1 MPKARY
7 QQVSYTDTPYYHC
20 ISRCVRRAFLC
31 GEDNVTGKNYEHRK
45 QWIQER
51 LKLLSETFSIEVC
64 AYAIMSNHV
73 HTVLRLLPFKAEEWS
88 EEQVIYRWQQLF
100 SLPVLIER
108 YQSGQCDTPAQQR
121 QARQIIAQWRERLS
135 DLSWFMRCL
144 NEPIARQANHE
155 DKCTGRFWEGRFK
168 SQALLNEQ
176 AVLACMVYVD
186 LNPVRAALCDSLEGS
201 EFTSVKQRIDQIK
214 QQPVPMTVKL
224 AEFIGSKEQATGIAF
239 SLSDYLEL
247 TDWTGR
253 CIHPKKKGYIPER
266 TPKILHQ
273 LGLDKAIWL
282 ETVSSFTSTFHTFIG
297 SEQQLKT
304 ACEQHHKQWTKG
316 LSLCRRL
323 FRSTDPIPV

>member
-1 MPKARY
+1 K
-7 QQVSYTDTPYYHC
+7 D
-20 ISRCVRRAFLC
+20 
-31 GEDNVTGKNYEHRK
+31 YEHRK

-51 LKLLSETFSIEVC
+51 LKLLSETFAVEVC

-73 HTVLRLLPFKAEEWS
+73 HTVLRLQPVQAEAWS
-88 EEQVIYRWQQLF
+88 EEQVINRWQQLF

-108 YQSGQCDTPAQQR
+108 YQRGQCDTPAQQQ
-121 QARQIIAQWRERLS
+121 QAKQVIAQWRERLS

-176 AVLACMVYVD
+176 AVLACMAYVD
-186 LNPVRAALCDSLEGS
+186 LNPIRANLCQSLEDS
-201 EFTSVKQRIDQIK
+201 EFTSIMQRIEQIK
-214 QQPVPMTVKL
+214 QQSKQTTVKL
-224 AEFIGSKEQATGIAF
+224 TEFIGNKEQGTGIPF
-239 SLSDYLEL
+239 SLTDYLEL

-253 CIHPKKKGYIPER
+253 CIHPKKKGFIPPN

-273 LGLDKAIWL
+273 LGLDEANWL
-282 ETVSSFTSTFHTFIG
+282 ETVTSFKSKFHSFVG

-304 ACEQHHKQWTKG
+304 TCEQYQKQWTKG
-316 LSLCRRL
+316 ISLCRRL
-323 FRSTDPIPV
+323 FASIDPIPA